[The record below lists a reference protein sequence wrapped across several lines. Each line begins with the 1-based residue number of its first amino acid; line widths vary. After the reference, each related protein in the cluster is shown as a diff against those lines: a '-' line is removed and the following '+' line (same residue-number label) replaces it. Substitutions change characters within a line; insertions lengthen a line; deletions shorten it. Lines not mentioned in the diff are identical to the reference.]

1 MLYNELWSMYKSV
14 EFGVIVVEF
23 DRKVMSS
30 CFVTTLRNSYSLTI
44 TRSLPCWAI
53 ALPQEALSR

>member
-1 MLYNELWSMYKSV
+1 MYESV
-14 EFGVIVVEF
+14 EFGVIVVEL

-30 CFVTTLRNSYSLTI
+30 CFVTTLRNICSLTV

-53 ALPQEALSR
+53 ALP

>member
-1 MLYNELWSMYKSV
+1 MYESV

-30 CFVTTLRNSYSLTI
+30 CFVTMLRNSYSLTF